1 MSFTATN
8 TGGKYFHTLT
18 ISEMP
23 SHNHIQRV
31 RSGDGNLN
39 PSIMDNLAG
48 EHSGTYPI
56 TSTGWVHKKTP
67 QTTEYKGD
75 GQPHNNIQP
84 YITVYF
90 WKRIS

>member
-1 MSFTATN
+1 
-8 TGGKYFHTLT
+8 
-18 ISEMP
+18 
-23 SHNHIQRV
+23 
-31 RSGDGNLN
+31 
-39 PSIMDNLAG
+39 MDNLAG

-84 YITVYF
+84 YITVFF
-90 WKRIS
+90 WKRIA

>member
-8 TGGKYFHTLT
+8 TGGKYLHTLT

-23 SHNHIQRV
+23 LHNHIQRV

-56 TSTGWVHKKTP
+56 TSTGWVHKKNTS
-67 QTTEYKGD
+67 
-75 GQPHNNIQP
+75 NN
-84 YITVYF
+84 
-90 WKRIS
+90 RI